1 MTDELWRS
9 EYPFQSNFM
18 ELADGNRLHYVDEG
32 SGPPV
37 LMVHGNPTWSFYYR
51 HLVQSLQDRYRTIAV
66 DHVGCG
72 LSSKPQKYSY
82 TLTQHIQNLTQL
94 IEHLGLDGVHLVV
107 HDWGG
112 PIGLGMAG
120 RFPEKIRSLT
130 ILNTGAFPPL
140 YIPWRIFALRFPWLG
155 SLAIRRFNLFAG
167 PATRMTMNRTK
178 LSDIAKAGL
187 LAPYKGHAN
196 RVAIDAFVKDIPFS
210 KSHHVY
216 NELAQ
221 IERNLTHLADKP
233 IQFIWGMQD
242 WCFSPKCLS
251 KFQELFPAANV
262 LEIAD
267 AGHYVLEDAKEDVLA
282 AISTFLDTTVS
293 SVSTD
298 IGE

>member
-1 MTDELWRS
+1 MADEIWRD

-18 ELADGNRLHYVDEG
+18 ELDDGNRLHYVDQG

-51 HLVQSLQDRYRTIAV
+51 HLVQSLQDRYRAIAV
-66 DHVGCG
+66 DHIGCG
-72 LSSKPQKYSY
+72 LSSKPQRYPY
-82 TLTQHIQNLTQL
+82 TLTQHIQNLTRL
-94 IEHLGLDGVHLVV
+94 MEHLELDGVHLVV

-120 RFPEKIRSLT
+120 KFPEKICSLT
-130 ILNTGAFPPL
+130 ILNTGAFPPS
-140 YIPWRIFALRFPWLG
+140 YIPWRILALRFPWLG

-178 LSDIAKAGL
+178 LSGIAKAGL
-187 LAPYKGHAN
+187 LAPYKGYAN

-216 NELAQ
+216 NELVQ
-221 IERNLTHLADKP
+221 IERNLNHLADNP
-233 IQFIWGMQD
+233 IQLIWGMQD
-242 WCFSPKCLS
+242 WCFSSKCLS

-262 LEIAD
+262 LKIAD
-267 AGHYVLEDAKEDVLA
+267 AGHYVLEDAKADVLT
-282 AISTFLDTTVS
+282 AISAFLDTTTT
-293 SVSTD
+293 SVLTAS
-298 IGE
+298 GE